1 VDHLNRADAWGNE
14 ARERLILE
22 EMRDEVELL
31 VDKAQA
37 VEDHRLD
44 RMACSD
50 NPHFWVLLGG
60 LINDLSDAEF
70 FKHPRDQTQ
79 VI

>member
-1 VDHLNRADAWGNE
+1 
-14 ARERLILE
+14 
-22 EMRDEVELL
+22 MRHEVELL
-31 VDKAQA
+31 VDEAQA

-44 RMACSD
+44 GMAGGD
-50 NPHFWVLLGG
+50 HPHCRVLLGG
-60 LINDLSDAEF
+60 LINNLSDAEF